1 MEIKQVA
8 LPLSWLGLGGQR
20 PHLPPP
26 TPQSSLTG
34 WEGGQLRREEQSSIE
49 TLMQT
54 DVDVPP
60 CPWNLVL
67 LDLLALQLR
76 NGCVRS
82 PLVRRDRAAIA
93 VVINTATHP
102 TIRNSVWEE
111 ASHNKIKIC
120 SIVKGTAELVT
131 H

>member
-20 PHLPPP
+20 PHLPPS

-60 CPWNLVL
+60 CP
-67 LDLLALQLR
+67 
-76 NGCVRS
+76 
-82 PLVRRDRAAIA
+82 
-93 VVINTATHP
+93 
-102 TIRNSVWEE
+102 
-111 ASHNKIKIC
+111 
-120 SIVKGTAELVT
+120 
-131 H
+131 